1 MTDPTIRKATLQD
14 VPQIVACIDAAYA
27 PYFETIAD
35 LPPVSEGIDQD
46 VMDNLAWVVEHDG
59 SVAGVVIC
67 VENNR
72 PKSIKLANLAVHPS
86 HGGQGLGRQLIQHA
100 EQAARDLGHS
110 EMHLSTHMDMADT
123 QRLYLKL
130 GWKELEREGA
140 TVMMKKSLA
149 SD

>member
-1 MTDPTIRKATLQD
+1 MKWLIRIVLAVVAVFALIMISQ
-14 VPQIVACIDAAYA
+14 QIAS
-27 PYFETIAD
+27 ETGEVVV
-35 LPPVSEGIDQD
+35 LTTIDQQGAEHTTR
-46 VMDNLAWVVEHDG
+46 LWVVEHDG

-72 PKSIKLANLAVHPS
+72 PKSIKLANLAVHPG

-110 EMHLSTHMDMADT
+110 EMHLNTHKDMADT